1 MLTNFR
7 KKQKGDGK
15 NHILLKVGVV
25 LILCISVALI
35 FINIRMFQRRV
46 QLNRQIDD
54 LKTKIENLK
63 NSNVNLKEGIE
74 KSDDVNYM
82 EKVVGEEL
90 DLQKPGEKVF
100 SFVKAPSQEQEAVGG
115 KNIWQAWLGW
125 IGEWFKK

>member
-74 KSDDVNYM
+74 KSDDVNYI
-82 EKVVGEEL
+82 EKVAREEL

-125 IGEWFKK
+125 IWGKF